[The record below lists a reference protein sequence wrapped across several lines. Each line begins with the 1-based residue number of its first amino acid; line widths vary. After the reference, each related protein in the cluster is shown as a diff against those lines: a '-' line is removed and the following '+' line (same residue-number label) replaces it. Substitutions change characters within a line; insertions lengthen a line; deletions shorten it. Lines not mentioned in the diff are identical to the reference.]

1 MRKLLQDNVSLSEV
15 ETILATVEAGNE
27 LSFPSDAYNGF
38 FACIAMSRHAY
49 RWATIPVIKAAQKEK
64 FIDLPPELELPWSF
78 LRQHYGVTSQGGNC
92 TSNYFYNF
100 DARENLVYQI
110 NCSSTETIRSAEY
123 HFAHMFPVMEKLA
136 LPIYHDIVKSI
147 ISFEQGQRDKCLHF
161 LKSINTQLRLPLKV
175 FYDTLVDSKI
185 PRSVWLSYVQGFQGW
200 AAGEIID
207 GKYVE
212 YDGLSGNQL
221 PLFQVVDAFIG
232 LDRYLNEEN
241 VHRYM
246 PLSQR
251 KLTTSLRQHSFRR
264 KAKEDGDSEI
274 EAEMLKIVK
283 QLRVFRL
290 AHRARA
296 RPYLSTDA
304 PERLIMTAGKSI
316 LESSTVKNIKAAIDF
331 LDAMLV
337 KRLRETL

>member
-1 MRKLLQDNVSLSEV
+1 MRKLLRDNVSLSEV
-15 ETILATVEAGNE
+15 EAILAAVEAGNE
-27 LSFPSDAYNGF
+27 LPFPSDAYNGF

-78 LRQHYGVTSQGGNC
+78 LRRHYGVTSQGGNC

-100 DARENLVYQI
+100 DDRENIVYQI
-110 NCSSTETIRSAEY
+110 NCCNTETIRSAEY
-123 HFAHMFPVMEKLA
+123 HFAHMFPVMEKLS

-161 LKSINTQLRLPLKV
+161 LKLINTQLRLPLKV
-175 FYDTLVDSKI
+175 YYDTLVDSKI
-185 PRSVWLSYVQGFQGW
+185 SRSVWLHYVQGFQGW

-232 LDRYLNEEN
+232 LDRFLNEEEM
-241 VHRYM
+241 HGYM

-283 QLRVFRL
+283 QLR

-296 RPYLSTDA
+296 RSYLSTDA
-304 PERLIMTAGKSI
+304 PERLIMIAGKSV
-316 LESSTVKNIKAAIDF
+316 LESSTVKNIKDALDF
-331 LDAMLV
+331 LDAMLA
-337 KRLRETL
+337 KRFRETV